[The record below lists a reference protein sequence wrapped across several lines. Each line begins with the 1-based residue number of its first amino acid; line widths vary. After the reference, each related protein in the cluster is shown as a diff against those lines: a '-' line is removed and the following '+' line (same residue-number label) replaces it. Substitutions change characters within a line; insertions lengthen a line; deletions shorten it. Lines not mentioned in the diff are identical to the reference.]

1 MVYVCIIISISFISC
16 NYKDSSTRTLF
27 INYLYEHIILYN
39 YYHSWIIKFMTTF
52 NSNISFNYI
61 VLDAILPEPP
71 TEFTEFIS
79 TMRIIIQE
87 KKCISLSYGPDK
99 EKRCLQWVLEMIDVS
114 QIVVS
119 KLFIIVWI
127 SNSKTK
133 VCVHLLIL

>member
-1 MVYVCIIISISFISC
+1 MYVIADIMP
-16 NYKDSSTRTLF
+16 
-27 INYLYEHIILYN
+27 YN
-39 YYHSWIIKFMTTF
+39 YCSWVIKFMTTY

-133 VCVHLLIL
+133 VCVDLLIL